1 MIYSDRLSAGFWA
14 EHAFIAALVS
24 GFVTLGITIFGV
36 DRFTQYRD
44 AKRWEFVAHVAYR
57 GLARVSRDVSAT
69 FASMYCDLNHE
80 AESAYK
86 YNDFHTDQLTPLGEI
101 RKFPEGRELVGSYLD
116 PSLPEIP
123 YFPDA
128 RLPMDRIFFLLK
140 DEKWL
145 EMAARETAHL
155 VNMNREAVGE
165 WATLLMNSTESR
177 RQLNYFSRMN
187 DGIFR
192 LATELERYL
201 VDKEP
206 SHLREIWKYFL
217 LNDLRA
223 RCVTNHLWH
232 LAAEDNYKFVL
243 HESHR
248 DLKLAR
254 LFLERD
260 EENLL
265 SCFI

>member
-1 MIYSDRLSAGFWA
+1 MSAGFWA

-192 LATELERYL
+192 LATELERSTRPPFSSGSS
-201 VDKEP
+201 EP
-206 SHLREIWKYFL
+206 TDYAGDTRG
-217 LNDLRA
+217 
-223 RCVTNHLWH
+223 
-232 LAAEDNYKFVL
+232 
-243 HESHR
+243 
-248 DLKLAR
+248 
-254 LFLERD
+254 
-260 EENLL
+260 L
-265 SCFI
+265 SEKNQ